1 MDSFR
6 SFEEV
11 RMNCGHESCQCQV
24 EEAGGFCS
32 DYCRDHASEGS
43 HEGHACE
50 CGHPA
55 CTAA

>member
-1 MDSFR
+1 
-6 SFEEV
+6 
-11 RMNCGHESCQCQV
+11 MNCGRESCRCQA

-43 HEGHACE
+43 HEGHPCE
-50 CGHPA
+50 CWHPA